1 MEQLSFKALKQQQFA
16 IRLLVLT
23 LCGGEK
29 EGMLREYT
37 GYDTP
42 QQIPPERI
50 GGIKKELEMEIRCL
64 EILGRE
70 AYEKSRTIGGKIA
83 LYEEIFARAKRI
95 LAGRQWAEQMSW
107 VTFRRALAVEMG
119 KQSSEQQRRIEA
131 WARGAG
137 VLDESGRRWGRPDK
151 APVQVLGEIPGE
163 LKGKEDDKEGIA
175 EEDGA
180 AAAGAGDGSRGQGA
194 VHRAA
199 AGNDW

>member
-1 MEQLSFKALKQQQFA
+1 MEQLSFKALEQQQVA
-16 IRLLVLT
+16 IRLLALT

-42 QQIPPERI
+42 QQIPSEQI
-50 GGIKKELEMEIRCL
+50 GRIKKELETEALCL
-64 EILGRE
+64 KILGRE

-95 LAGRQWAEQMSW
+95 LADRQWSERTSW
-107 VTFRRALAVEMG
+107 IAFRRALSVEMG
-119 KQSSEQQRRIEA
+119 KQTGEEQQRIEA

-137 VLDESGRRWGRPDK
+137 VLDESGRRWGRPDE
-151 APVQVLGEIPGE
+151 APVRVLGEIPDE
-163 LKGKEDDKEGIA
+163 LKGSEDDKERTA

-180 AAAGAGDGSRGQGA
+180 DAEGAGDGSRGQGTI
-194 VHRAA
+194 HRAA
-199 AGNDW
+199 AGNDC